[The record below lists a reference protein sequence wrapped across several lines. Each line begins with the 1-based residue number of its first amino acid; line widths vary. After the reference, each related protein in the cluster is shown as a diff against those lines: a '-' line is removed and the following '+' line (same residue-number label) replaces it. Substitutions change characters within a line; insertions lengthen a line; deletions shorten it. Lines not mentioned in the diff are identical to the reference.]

1 MEYKYSLTSYFLHEL
16 GSNLSDD
23 TIAFKNEE
31 EMFNNK
37 FNDSERINRE
47 IDKIKDK
54 YNKYDKYLD
63 INNKNIKEI
72 IVCIDLLLGIEI
84 SFKTNFILVAS
95 SILENENI
103 NKIIDC
109 DTDNFDDTLK
119 ESDKIFKRVIK
130 DYLNK
135 ICK

>member
-1 MEYKYSLTSYFLHEL
+1 MENSLTNYFLHEL
-16 GSNLSDD
+16 GSNLSDE
-23 TIAFKNEE
+23 TIDIKNEN

-37 FNDSERINRE
+37 LNDSERINIE

-54 YNKYDKYLD
+54 YDKYDKYLD
-63 INNKNIKEI
+63 INNINIKEI

-95 SILENENI
+95 DILEDEDI
-103 NKIIDC
+103 IKIIDC
-109 DTDNFDDTLK
+109 DTNSFDETLK

-130 DYLNK
+130 NYLNK
-135 ICK
+135 NCT